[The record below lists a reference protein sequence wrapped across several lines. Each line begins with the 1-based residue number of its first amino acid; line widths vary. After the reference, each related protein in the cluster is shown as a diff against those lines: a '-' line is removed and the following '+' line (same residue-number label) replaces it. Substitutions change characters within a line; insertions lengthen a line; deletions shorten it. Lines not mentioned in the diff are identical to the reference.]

1 MEKQRRSS
9 PQSSKQESLTT
20 QQSEDETSA
29 DTALEETLHEKTARD
44 RELGE
49 IATKGDWR
57 MLEEEAVEDGL
68 GWAVYEPATE
78 KTPKDTTPL
87 LKMAGRFEGPDFVAI
102 EGRAPLGLIYIKT
115 RKSNR
120 NKSKTRRHN

>member
-1 MEKQRRSS
+1 MKEQWHSS
-9 PQSSKQESLTT
+9 PEQEWLEY
-20 QQSEDETSA
+20 QQPKGETSA
-29 DTALEETLHEKTARD
+29 DATPEEMLHKKTARD
-44 RELGE
+44 RGLGE
-49 IATKGDWR
+49 IATKGDQR